1 VFNKKVILYDEGLF
15 IGKKRIS
22 WDQII
27 GIREINDEML
37 QKISNRFPRAELFLK
52 GGKVITLSKLNKF
65 QNKISLSEKQRDNDY
80 DAFMKIVRDR
90 AKNLN
95 PVFSRWIEWRLIM
108 PIAVFEIFTFLTS
121 IILMKSFSLTIIVM
135 LLVGIL
141 GAIIG
146 FLWERNAR
154 KKITINTKDCNRYR
168 GR

>member
-1 VFNKKVILYDEGLF
+1 MSNKKVILYDEHLF

-27 GIREINDEML
+27 GIREINDNIL

-52 GGKVITLSKLNKF
+52 GGKIITLSKLNKF
-65 QNKISLSEKQRDNDY
+65 QNKSSFSEDQRDNDY
-80 DAFMKIVRDR
+80 NAFMKIVRDR

-95 PVFSRWIEWRLIM
+95 PIFSHWIEWRLIS
-108 PIAVFEIFTFLTS
+108 PIVAFEIFTFLIS
-121 IILMKSFSLTIIVM
+121 IILMKSFPLTIIIM

-154 KKITINTKDCNRYR
+154 KKILLNAKD
-168 GR
+168 